1 MDIML
6 IAMLPLLVPLAFL
19 LYLALCCVKCPDCG
33 DTLPVLYSPF
43 QKTRRMWRAGG
54 YLCAR
59 CGCETN
65 MAGEKV
71 TADTP
76 PAPFPTLQWALLAVA
91 LLVGLG
97 LGAGLMFRGVMA
109 VAAQPAPVVI
119 ATPAMVPAL
128 PRVEPQRAPGVVP
141 VN

>member
-6 IAMLPLLVPLAFL
+6 ISMLPLLVPILFL
-19 LYLALCCVKCPDCG
+19 LYFALRVVKCPDCG
-33 DTLPVLYSPF
+33 ETLPVLYSPMK
-43 QKTRRMWRAGG
+43 KTRRMWRAGG

-76 PAPFPTLQWALLAVA
+76 PAPFPTLQWAVLVVA
-91 LLVGLG
+91 LLVGVG
-97 LGAGLMFRGVMA
+97 LGASLLFRGQAA

-119 ATPAMVPAL
+119 AAPAVVPAPPL
-128 PRVEPQRAPGVVP
+128 IKPQQAPAVA
-141 VN
+141 NAI